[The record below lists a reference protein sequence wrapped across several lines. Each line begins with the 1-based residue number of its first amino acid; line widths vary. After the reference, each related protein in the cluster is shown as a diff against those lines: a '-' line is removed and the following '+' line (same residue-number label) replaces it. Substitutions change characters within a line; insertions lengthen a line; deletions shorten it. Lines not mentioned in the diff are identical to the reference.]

1 MKRDKPKIVAR
12 EGVTSSPR
20 ALTEKE
26 RLIIVETNLDNF
38 REEVHSD
45 LAEVKTSITHIADQ
59 MLTKDDIGL
68 VKQFIKN
75 GNGNGKKKTLIRLAF
90 YLLIGLSIG
99 SVVYLLA
106 PGGMFSVDTKNFKI
120 ELNTNSNPKR

>member
-1 MKRDKPKIVAR
+1 MKRTKPKIVAR

-38 REEVHSD
+38 REEVRSD

-75 GNGNGKKKTLIRLAF
+75 GNGNSKKKTMTKLAICF
-90 YLLIGLSIG
+90 VISLIGGIIF
-99 SVVYLLA
+99 LLLTS
-106 PGGMFSVDTKNFKI
+106 GGMFKLKHNDSSI
-120 ELNTNSNPKR
+120 EFNTNPNPKR